1 MYERCARVLMD
12 IQYNMVYTSMCVGT
26 CDFVYLVWTIL
37 IGSDGYLEAVA
48 PSESGYHG
56 VDVE

>member
-1 MYERCARVLMD
+1 
-12 IQYNMVYTSMCVGT
+12 MVYTSMCVGT

-56 VDVE
+56 VDVDRVNRMTVVYHSTGK